1 MEGRRTAT
9 LLPGTVT
16 QMDVQYGGANK
27 VAYFSVDGSPVQ
39 SRRTVVEVANCN
51 QCHFDL
57 NASLG

>member
-1 MEGRRTAT
+1 
-9 LLPGTVT
+9 
-16 QMDVQYGGANK
+16 MDVQYGGANK